1 MQYMW
6 KYCMTM
12 KVKIW
17 KGWQPVHKVC
27 AACLNSDKNGF
38 GLWCTLW
45 IRYPP
50 SKGQK
55 VKHSIHVVR
64 NLSIWKWF
72 SILGSSIFW
81 AFTFKV
87 DAHIFSRIEIMGSLS
102 KIAENVPNLTNLEAR
117 RPFEVSC
124 FEFLMNLSLVQ
135 LKLRYQKEN
144 FMFCL
149 LAADIFE
156 YLHLWQEFGWFC
168 ETQPWM
174 RCFWRCYAN
183 ISCKQTLT
191 HNIHCFFHNL
201 KSQL

>member
-1 MQYMW
+1 MVRQYCEFWSELYSTNRHMIESVGKFGGLYLSYQILKSLKKNESDWANSRALIWGENMQYMW

-45 IRYPP
+45 IRHPP

-55 VKHSIHVVR
+55 VKNSIHVVR

-102 KIAENVPNLTNLEAR
+102 KITENVPNLTDLEAR
-117 RPFEVSC
+117 RLFELSR

-135 LKLRYQKEN
+135 YSWN
-144 FMFCL
+144 
-149 LAADIFE
+149 
-156 YLHLWQEFGWFC
+156 
-168 ETQPWM
+168 
-174 RCFWRCYAN
+174 
-183 ISCKQTLT
+183 
-191 HNIHCFFHNL
+191 
-201 KSQL
+201 